1 MIQAKYVR
9 DRQTPK
15 GRPIGYADDT
25 GQVKSAATLY
35 RAGVTSVETSTRCAR
50 IAASSGAYSQR
61 AGKSLFARDCVVG
74 LGGLELATKRLSA
87 ANSGSSH
94 GDHHR
99 QRLCSSA
106 RLLRRKAEHLVL
118 AGPLRRQIGEASNT
132 HAVGEPAIDG
142 RFD

>member
-61 AGKSLFARDCVVG
+61 AGKSLQGFAICEMG
-74 LGGLELATKRLSA
+74 
-87 ANSGSSH
+87 
-94 GDHHR
+94 
-99 QRLCSSA
+99 CS
-106 RLLRRKAEHLVL
+106 
-118 AGPLRRQIGEASNT
+118 
-132 HAVGEPAIDG
+132 G
-142 RFD
+142 RFAQQQFLETDVRFGSKADIATGQLNVCFTPKSGHWNQRRGREAFDALIVVE